1 LRKGGEDAMSEAEA
15 DTLRA
20 EWLQLKEEHADLV
33 RKTHALH
40 GTSDVSA
47 LREHTAR
54 LHEHI
59 DRLHATMIEIEKHH
73 KDHGP
78 IGGLTKILGPDA

>member
-1 LRKGGEDAMSEAEA
+1 MREAEA
-15 DTLRA
+15 DALRA
-20 EWLQLKEEHADLV
+20 EWLQLQEEHAGLV

-40 GTSDVSA
+40 GSGDLSA
-47 LREHTAR
+47 LRAHTAR

-59 DRLHATMIEIEKHH
+59 ERLHATMVEIEKHH

-78 IGGLTKILGPDA
+78 VGGLTKILDQDA